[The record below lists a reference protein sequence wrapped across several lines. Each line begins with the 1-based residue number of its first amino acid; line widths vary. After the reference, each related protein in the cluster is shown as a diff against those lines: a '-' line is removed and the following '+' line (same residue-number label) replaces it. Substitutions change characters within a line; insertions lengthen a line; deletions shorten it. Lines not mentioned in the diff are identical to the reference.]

1 MNDTDNI
8 APSLVSKKTIKKL
21 EKIFLKAPIL
31 NPTWE
36 ENILFFYNDYI
47 KPNLFA
53 LIVFFIIGIF
63 LTIKYLLK
71 LEKKER
77 KKKRIKKSLLKKI
90 LKDYENKSHLES
102 KSKSNE
108 YDEDLYYRASDES
121 SFDLTN
127 NNDDIENRDPD
138 EISFYSISK
147 EHERLLKESDGL
159 LPVGIL
165 NDAFE
170 QKKSKMTFDE
180 LAKLVSGR

>member
-36 ENILFFYNDYI
+36 ENLLFFYNDYI

-53 LIVFFIIGIF
+53 LIVFFVIGIF

-77 KKKRIKKSLLKKI
+77 KKKRIKKTLLKKI
-90 LKDYENKSHLES
+90 LKDYENKSNS
-102 KSKSNE
+102 NSQSNE
-108 YDEDLYYRASDES
+108 YDDDLYYRASDES

-127 NNDDIENRDPD
+127 NNDDMENRKPD
-138 EISFYSISK
+138 ENSFYSISK

-165 NDAFE
+165 NDAYE